1 MNNSVPNG
9 ERALILAPPTLSRLA
24 LDLFDEAG
32 IQALV
37 TNNLGEMA
45 DALGQGAGLAIMAD
59 ESLGGFVQSPVYRY
73 LRAQPAWSDLP
84 VVLLTSPTPARAPDT
99 DLHAALGNLFMLQC
113 PFQSSGLL
121 ALTHS
126 SLRARRRQYQAQRH
140 VTQLQDLEQRVEEQ
154 LRHLREDEQQLR
166 HTQKMEAIGQL
177 AGGVAHDFNNLLT
190 GIGGSLEL
198 IKRRLAQGRH
208 EALPT
213 LIDMSQGAVQRAASM
228 THRLLAFSSRQPLDA
243 RPVSL
248 VTLLE
253 HDSLSQQLT
262 PPISLQVTLD
272 DDLWHVEVDA
282 QQLREALD
290 NLLSNARDAMPN
302 GGELRIHASNRRQ
315 GKPLPGGHPLASGDY
330 VLLSVQDN
338 GCGMPQSTVDRA
350 FDPFFTTKPIGQG
363 TGLGLSMVY
372 GFSRQSQGHVALY
385 SSIGHGSRVELFL
398 PRHVPPASN
407 APGITPKTSG
417 AELAGNGGNSVLIV
431 EDDDTVRQLVHET
444 LSEQG
449 YLCSDVADA
458 SLALPVLRSNH
469 PIDLLISDVG
479 LPGMNGRQLAEIA
492 RKLRP
497 GLKVLFITG
506 YAENATSHRA
516 FLDPGMQMINK
527 PFKFTQL
534 TRKVAQMLGPGKH
547 P

>member
-1 MNNSVPNG
+1 MPNG
-9 ERALILAPPTLSRLA
+9 ERALILAPPSLSSQA

-32 IQALV
+32 IEALV
-37 TNNLGEMA
+37 TRDLNEMA

-59 ESLGGFVQSPVYRY
+59 ESLGGFVQSPVHRY
-73 LRAQPAWSDLP
+73 LTAQPSWSDLP
-84 VVLLTSPTPARAPDT
+84 VVLLTNPAHAEQPAAA
-99 DLHAALGNLFMLQC
+99 DLHAALGNLFVLQC

-126 SLRARRRQYQAQRH
+126 SLRARRRQYQAQQH
-140 VTQLQDLEQRVEEQ
+140 ATQLKALEQRVEEQ
-154 LRHLREDEQQLR
+154 LRHLQQDEQQLR

-190 GIGGSLEL
+190 GIGGSLEM
-198 IKRRLAQGRH
+198 IRRRLAQGRQQ
-208 EALPT
+208 ELPK
-213 LIDMSQGAVQRAASM
+213 LIDMSLGAVQRAASM

-243 RPVSL
+243 RPVDLRQMLERTRLEALLNPQISL
-248 VTLLE
+248 RLTLDAGLWLAQV
-253 HDSLSQQLT
+253 DVQQL
-262 PPISLQVTLD
+262 Q
-272 DDLWHVEVDA
+272 
-282 QQLREALD
+282 EALD

-302 GGELRIHASNRRQ
+302 GGELHVHASNRRQ
-315 GKPLPGGHPLASGDY
+315 GKPLPGGNPLASGDY
-330 VLLSVQDN
+330 VLLSLHDN
-338 GCGMPQSTVDRA
+338 GCGMPQSTLDRA

-372 GFSRQSQGHVALY
+372 GFTRQSQGHVALH
-385 SSIGHGSRVELFL
+385 SCIGRGTRVELFL
-398 PRHVPPASN
+398 PRHVENPAPHSLPL
-407 APGITPKTSG
+407 A
-417 AELAGNGGNSVLIV
+417 AETHAGNRVLIV
-431 EDDDTVRQLVHET
+431 EDDATVRQLVHET
-444 LSEQG
+444 LTEQG
-449 YLCSDVADA
+449 YECSEVADA
-458 SLALPVLRSNH
+458 SLALPVLRSSR

-497 GLKVLFITG
+497 GLRVLFITG
-506 YAENATSHRA
+506 YAENATSRMS

-534 TRKVAQMLGPGKH
+534 TRKVAQMLGTGKA

>member
-1 MNNSVPNG
+1 MNNPLPNG
-9 ERALILAPPTLSRLA
+9 ERALILAPPSLSSQA

-32 IQALV
+32 IEALV
-37 TNNLGEMA
+37 TRDLNEMA

-59 ESLGGFVQSPVYRY
+59 ESLGGFVQSPVHRY
-73 LRAQPAWSDLP
+73 LTAQPSWSDLP
-84 VVLLTSPTPARAPDT
+84 VVLLTNPAHAEQPAAA
-99 DLHAALGNLFMLQC
+99 DLHAALGNLFVLQC

-126 SLRARRRQYQAQRH
+126 SLRARRRQYQAQQH
-140 VTQLQDLEQRVEEQ
+140 ATQLKALEQRVEEQ
-154 LRHLREDEQQLR
+154 LRHLQQDEQQLR

-190 GIGGSLEL
+190 GIGGSLEM
-198 IKRRLAQGRH
+198 IRRRLAQGRQQ
-208 EALPT
+208 ELPK
-213 LIDMSQGAVQRAASM
+213 LIDMSLGAVQRAASM

-243 RPVSL
+243 RPVDLRQMLERTRLEALLNPQISL
-248 VTLLE
+248 RLTLDAGLWLAQV
-253 HDSLSQQLT
+253 DVQQL
-262 PPISLQVTLD
+262 Q
-272 DDLWHVEVDA
+272 
-282 QQLREALD
+282 EALD

-302 GGELRIHASNRRQ
+302 GGELHVHASNRRQ
-315 GKPLPGGHPLASGDY
+315 GKPLPGGNPLASGDY
-330 VLLSVQDN
+330 VLLSLHDN
-338 GCGMPQSTVDRA
+338 GCGMPQSTLDRA

-372 GFSRQSQGHVALY
+372 GFTRQSQGHVALH
-385 SSIGHGSRVELFL
+385 SCIGRGTRVELFL
-398 PRHVPPASN
+398 PRHVENPAPHSLPL
-407 APGITPKTSG
+407 A
-417 AELAGNGGNSVLIV
+417 AETHAGNRVLIV
-431 EDDDTVRQLVHET
+431 EDDATVRQLVHET
-444 LSEQG
+444 LTEQG
-449 YLCSDVADA
+449 YECSEVADA
-458 SLALPVLRSNH
+458 SLALPVLRSSR

-497 GLKVLFITG
+497 GLRVLFITG
-506 YAENATSHRA
+506 YAENATSRMS

-534 TRKVAQMLGPGKH
+534 TRKVAQMLGTGKA